1 MLTQPN
7 EIRADLLSTLGLNP
21 FPGHD
26 SSPRAQ
32 MFSSHL
38 TQCLVVKGST
48 ERRLQTGV
56 ERELAKYTFSI
67 KMPVNGRI
75 VKVIE
80 RYPRGVSGEQ
90 ISQNPETLVV
100 YEDVAT
106 QEFGSFIIPT
116 YASYHQH
123 FGFNYNLREAA
134 SRLVPG
140 NYIEKDTVFADSP
153 SVTET
158 GGYKYGLELNMAFM
172 STPAVAEDGIL
183 ISKDALDKL
192 KFKVFETRSI
202 QFGNHGFP
210 INLYGTLEK
219 YKPFP
224 EIGEYI
230 RPDGLLAMIRDYSK
244 ALSPVDMS
252 IYDAIEPDFSFDKA
266 VYARAGVGRVID
278 IKVYHDETVVS
289 TTPVGVADMLNK
301 YVLQTKHYYNK
312 IVALSKELHWA
323 QIKKYGKDS
332 RVKYK
337 PELHRLI
344 VEALAMVDEGGEKS
358 SQRLNYVYRKSP
370 IDDYRLDI
378 TVEYE
383 ITPDI
388 GFKLTCLHGTEN

>member
-1 MLTQPN
+1 MSVQPN
-7 EIRADLLSTLGLNP
+7 EIRADLLSILGLNP

-26 SSPRAQ
+26 SSSRAQ

-48 ERRLQTGV
+48 ERRMQTGV

-67 KMPVNGRI
+67 KMPANGRI

-80 RYPRGVSGEQ
+80 RYPRNMSGDS
-90 ISQNPETLVV
+90 IAQNPETLVI
-100 YEDVAT
+100 YEDDAT

-116 YASYHQH
+116 HASYHQH
-123 FGFNYNLREAA
+123 FGFDYVLRPAINK
-134 SRLVPG
+134 LVPG
-140 NYIEKDTVFADSP
+140 NYIEKDTIFADSP

-172 STPAVAEDGIL
+172 SAHPVAEDGIL
-183 ISKDALDKL
+183 ISRDVLDKL

-210 INLYGTLEK
+210 INLYGTLEN

-230 RPDGLLAMIRDYSK
+230 RTDGLLAMIRDYSK

-252 IYDAIEPDFSFDKA
+252 IYDALEPDYSFDKA
-266 VYARAGVGRVID
+266 VYARAGVGRVVD
-278 IKVYHDETVVS
+278 IKVYHDDTIVS
-289 TTPVGVADMLNK
+289 TTPVGVADMLQK
-301 YVLQTKHYYNK
+301 YVTQTKHYHAQ
-312 IVALSKELHWA
+312 IVALNKELSW
-323 QIKKYGKDS
+323 S
-332 RVKYK
+332 RVKKHGKGSKVRYK

-344 VEALAMVDEGGEKS
+344 VESLAMVDEGGEKS
-358 SQRLNYVYRKSP
+358 AQRLNYVYRKSP
-370 IDDYRLDI
+370 IDDYRVEI
-378 TVEYE
+378 TIAYE
-383 ITPDI
+383 ITPDT
-388 GFKLTCLHGTEN
+388 GFKLTCLHGTDK